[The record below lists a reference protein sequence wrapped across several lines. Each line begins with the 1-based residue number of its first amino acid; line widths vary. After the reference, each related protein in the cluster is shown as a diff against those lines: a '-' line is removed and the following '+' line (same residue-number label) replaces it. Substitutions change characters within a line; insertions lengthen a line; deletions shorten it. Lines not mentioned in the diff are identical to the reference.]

1 MKVYGAAPRFISLLA
16 LTAALALALP
26 GRLSAQEAALVFGVY
41 PSNDIGKVSQ
51 AFAPLEAYLQAAIKR
66 PVRLIVS
73 KDYDELVRRL
83 SDGSVDLAWL
93 GPNAY
98 LSALKAMPAIRYLA
112 TYLERDAKGR
122 PSAYYRSLIVSAT
135 GSGITSL
142 SQLKGRHF
150 GFVDKGSTS
159 GYAYPLVM
167 LKDAGID
174 IDSFFSKQFFLKKHD
189 KVAEALLA
197 GSIAA
202 GAISDGTYA
211 AIMAER
217 GPVLTVLA
225 ESGPIPLDALVAR
238 PGLAAD
244 TAAALSAALLALK
257 PGDEVLAAIERHLAW
272 PAMGFAVMPPGFY
285 DGLRAA
291 LSAASSRGADGP

>member
-1 MKVYGAAPRFISLLA
+1 MKVYGAALRFISLLA
-16 LTAALALALP
+16 LTAALALT

-51 AFAPLEAYLQAAIKR
+51 AFAPLEAYLQATLKR

-73 KDYDELVRRL
+73 KDYDELLRRL

-93 GPNAY
+93 GSGAY

-112 TYLERDAKGR
+112 TYVERDAQGR
-122 PSAYYRSLIVSAT
+122 PSAFYRSLIVSAAS
-135 GSGITSL
+135 SGITSL

-159 GYAYPLVM
+159 GYAYPLIM

-202 GAISDGTYA
+202 GAMSDGTYA
-211 AIMAER
+211 TIVAER
-217 GPVLTVLA
+217 GPVLTILA

-238 PGLAAD
+238 PGLSAD
-244 TAAALSAALLALK
+244 TAAALRSALLALK
-257 PGDEVLAAIERHLAW
+257 PGDEVLAAIERHLNW
-272 PAMGFAVMPPGFY
+272 QAMGFAVMQPGFY
-285 DGLRAA
+285 DGLKAA
-291 LSAASSRGADGP
+291 LSAAASRGAEGP